1 MYSHVRDTAGTQ
13 VLVKSNNKMSS
24 VLVRC
29 YCQVCHGKFVSRYV
43 RRRHVEMYVDR
54 VSAPLPKKVAYDL
67 MPLCHGTTPPP
78 KEVACELPV
87 QQRSTSPTKKLV
99 CDSILLQQT
108 TRPDCSVREKS

>member
-1 MYSHVRDTAGTQ
+1 M
-13 VLVKSNNKMSS
+13 LVKSNNKMSS

-43 RRRHVEMYVDR
+43 RRRHVEMYVEC
-54 VSAPLPKKVAYDL
+54 VSAPPPKKVVYDL
-67 MPLCHGTTPPP
+67 MPWCHGTTPPP

-108 TRPDCSVREKS
+108 TRPETAAYVSHNNAI